1 MTDSLEILRDFM
13 ALLHSSEQLTV
24 WIVGLLAL
32 GFFIFWVADPWRALL
47 AWITTFSLQVGA
59 SSFHLSLSDLFL
71 VPLVAGA
78 FISYLAHPK
87 IIKPPT
93 ALLIFAL
100 LFLTIGNLATAFQL
114 GELPQW
120 TWLNK
125 DLGLLALLEPYCAI
139 LILCRDR
146 ARTEQLLQMFL
157 VSLSVINLV
166 GLLLYAFSVFAGMES
181 RVNSSGMRFRGF
193 LLDPNGYG
201 GLIAVAATFQFA
213 ILSMKPKRGLSS
225 ALQVLNGCAL
235 VAGCVLTLSRG
246 GLIGLLSGGI
256 ALLFFTRLKKS
267 FSVALAGVGI
277 AACIFAM
284 SSRQDLLTAARART
298 DDTGNIESRL
308 DYMEEGVRMYFDSPL
323 TMATGIGIGTFIHRS
338 PRFFGD
344 MHQIH
349 NTYIWLLVE
358 GGPLIL
364 IAYLLVLY
372 RALRNSYWIWRR
384 VPDLRY
390 AGAGCFCG
398 LISTIAWCMTVDG
411 MYHHHV
417 WILLAFSELLYQHA
431 RSALSLAVP
440 STTVPALT
448 AHSPGAGSYPAAA
461 LHPA

>member
-1 MTDSLEILRDFM
+1 MTDSLDILRDFM
-13 ALLHSSEQLTV
+13 TLLHSSEQPTV
-24 WIVGLLAL
+24 WIGGILLV
-32 GFFIFWVADPWRALL
+32 GFFVFWVADPWRALL

-59 SSFHLSLSDLFL
+59 GSFHLSVSDLFL
-71 VPLVAGA
+71 VPLIAGA
-78 FISYLAHPK
+78 FISYVANPK

-93 ALLIFAL
+93 ALLIFVL
-100 LFLTIGNLATAFQL
+100 LFLTLGNLATAFQL

-125 DLGLLALLEPYCAI
+125 DLGLLALLAPYCAI
-139 LILCRDR
+139 LILCRNR
-146 ARTEQLLQMFL
+146 ARTEKLLRTFL
-157 VSLSVINLV
+157 IALSLVNL
-166 GLLLYAFSVFAGMES
+166 AGMALYVLSIFGGVES
-181 RVNSSGMRFRGF
+181 RVNSGGMRFRGF

-213 ILSMKPKRGLSS
+213 ILSMKPKRGLGSV
-225 ALQVLNGCAL
+225 LQILNGCAL

-256 ALLFFTRLKKS
+256 ALLFFTRIKKS
-267 FSVALAGVGI
+267 LSVALAGLGI
-277 AACIFAM
+277 AACVFAM
-284 SSRQDLLTAARART
+284 SSRQDLATAARART

-308 DYMEEGVRMYFDSPL
+308 DYMQEGIRMYFNSPL
-323 TMATGIGIGTFIHRS
+323 TMVTGIGIGTFIHKS

-358 GGPLIL
+358 GGPVIL
-364 IAYLLVLY
+364 LAYVLVLY
-372 RALRNSYWIWRR
+372 RALRNSHWIWRH

-398 LISTIAWCMTVDG
+398 LVSTIAWCMSVDG

-417 WILLAFSELLYQHA
+417 WILLALSELLYQHA
-431 RSALSLAVP
+431 RAAQFMAVTAMP
-440 STTVPALT
+440 FHSSGAGHHPVPALR
-448 AHSPGAGSYPAAA
+448 PA
-461 LHPA
+461 